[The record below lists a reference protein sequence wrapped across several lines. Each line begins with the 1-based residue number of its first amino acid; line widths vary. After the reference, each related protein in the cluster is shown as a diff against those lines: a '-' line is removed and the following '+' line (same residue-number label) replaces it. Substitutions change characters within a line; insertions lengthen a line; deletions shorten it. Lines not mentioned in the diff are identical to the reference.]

1 MGFDEAKDSDA
12 GQSCVEEWV
21 LKSGAL
27 PCPRHRRPVVHR
39 KLVGIDEKFW
49 ESVRVMKWRRASFHV
64 TIWMLGMYIGPDET
78 ANPSTFII
86 GQVETETTCYSYI
99 LCLLALIPGMR
110 HAGVHRSGHNSQDDD
125 NDDDDDDAV
134 IVVVGIVRTVR
145 TVYCEEPRRC
155 GCVGLKFDVVY
166 VLKREERR
174 DAMWWVVRW
183 SVKYFDVGTI
193 YTHGLY
199 FSSTVTCYIFAHQ
212 ISYAEFYTSEM
223 EMDRLLGCPTWDDIR
238 WLDPFIYH
246 FLVNP

>member
-1 MGFDEAKDSDA
+1 MGA
-12 GQSCVEEWV
+12 EEW
-21 LKSGAL
+21 
-27 PCPRHRRPVVHR
+27 CPPMSKASVCTMTRRPVVHR

-86 GQVETETTCYSYI
+86 GQVETTCYSYI

-125 NDDDDDDAV
+125 NDDDDVV

-155 GCVGLKFDVVY
+155 GCVGLKFEVVYVVY

-174 DAMWWVVRW
+174 EKREEMPCG
-183 SVKYFDVGTI
+183 GT
-193 YTHGLY
+193 
-199 FSSTVTCYIFAHQ
+199 
-212 ISYAEFYTSEM
+212 
-223 EMDRLLGCPTWDDIR
+223 
-238 WLDPFIYH
+238 
-246 FLVNP
+246 LVCKVL